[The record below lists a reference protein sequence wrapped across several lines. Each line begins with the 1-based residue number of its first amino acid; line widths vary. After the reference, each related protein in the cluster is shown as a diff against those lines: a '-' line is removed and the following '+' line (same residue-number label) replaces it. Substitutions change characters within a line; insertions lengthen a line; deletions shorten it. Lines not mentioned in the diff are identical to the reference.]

1 MASKARELAN
11 LGNAY
16 SDGALSNRNLIIN
29 GAMQVWQRGTS
40 RTYKQHDYGTVD
52 RFQPGRYQEAAYE
65 RVAVSGSGPDA
76 QYALRVSSSNTS
88 EAASGTRMAVGQ
100 MIESVNCQQL
110 KGRQVTLS
118 FWIKF
123 SNATFTGYGDFRYE
137 IYEYTDV
144 DPAFGTTTTNTTSES
159 FVTNGSLP
167 TSWTKYTKTITVDST
182 TNTIA
187 VRMGTDSLGNTTN
200 NSDLYYDI
208 TEVQLEVGDTATPF
222 EHRSYGQEL
231 ALCQRYYQ
239 RQLPVK
245 GGAGVVSTG
254 RSRVNRIKCPFV
266 CTMRASPS
274 ITVIGTPNFYDGGSI
289 TSFDHFDQIWSTP
302 DVLEFDADLTGL
314 LTADG
319 RAVISYNDTAS
330 GFGTL
335 SNSGFV
341 FDAEL

>member
-52 RFQPGRYQEAAYE
+52 RFQPARYQEAAYE
-65 RVAVSGSGPDA
+65 RTTVSGSGPDA
-76 QYALRVSSSNTS
+76 QYALRVSSSSTS

-100 MIESVNCQQL
+100 MVESVNCQHL
-110 KGRQVTLS
+110 KGKQVTLS
-118 FWIKF
+118 FWVKF
-123 SNATFTGYGDFRYE
+123 SAATFSGYGDFEYQFL
-137 IYEYTDV
+137 EYTAS
-144 DPAFGTTTTNTTSES
+144 DPAFGTTTTNTTATSS
-159 FVTNGSLP
+159 VTNGSLP
-167 TSWTKYTKTITVDST
+167 TSWTKYTKTITVDAT

-187 VRMGTDSLGNTTN
+187 VRVQFNTAANTTN

-231 ALCQRYYQ
+231 ALCQRYYY
-239 RQLPVK
+239 RHADHSWFNANANIGTGFYYSSTEIMGIVSFPVSMRTQPSLEQASGTNYYALQGNGTTDGFNSFVLSTTTYNTAK
-245 GGAGVVSTG
+245 LVVSANV
-254 RSRVNRIKCPFV
+254 S
-266 CTMRASPS
+266 
-274 ITVIGTPNFYDGGSI
+274 GTSGNAGQLQTETNG
-289 TSFDHFDQIWSTP
+289 
-302 DVLEFDADLTGL
+302 
-314 LTADG
+314 
-319 RAVISYNDTAS
+319 VIS
-330 GFGTL
+330 
-335 SNSGFV
+335 